1 MAKLTRKEAL
11 DLLTRLGTLESV
23 KQAIDD
29 VRNAELAGERIRIR
43 IETERTLI
51 CSVVDADEGIA
62 LAALAAMEREVN
74 AQLEAADLEV
84 EPA

>member
-11 DLLTRLGTLESV
+11 DLLVRLGTLESV

-29 VRNAELAGERIRIR
+29 VRNAELTGQRIHIR
-43 IETERTLI
+43 IETERALI
-51 CSVVDADEGIA
+51 CSVVDANEDVA
-62 LAALAAMEREVN
+62 LAALAAMEREIN
-74 AQLEAADLEV
+74 TQLEAADLEV